1 MITQLLAV
9 LNSWNTTKNER
20 QKLQYALLA
29 MTLAMVLFAGLI
41 SLVNPI
47 FGHSVLR
54 LALFTLA
61 AYLANGFVWNLLQ
74 SLVISRLTSK
84 PRRK

>member
-9 LNSWNTTKNER
+9 LNSWNTSKNER

-29 MTLAMVLFAGLI
+29 TAIVLVLFAGLI

-47 FGHSVLR
+47 IGRSVVR
-54 LALFTLA
+54 LAFFTLA
-61 AYLANGFVWNLLQ
+61 AFLANGFVWNLLQ
-74 SLVISRLTSK
+74 SLVISKLTSK